1 MNAAFRSYE
10 EMAGPGSAV
19 TGVDERLCGT
29 TGTTGT
35 TGAAARRATPVY
47 DENKLSSALGR
58 EGDDA
63 AAAVLAYEIAA
74 YR

>member
-19 TGVDERLCGT
+19 TGVYERLC
-29 TGTTGT
+29 GT
-35 TGAAARRATPVY
+35 TGAAARRATSVY

-63 AAAVLAYEIAA
+63 AAAVLADEIAA

>member
-29 TGTTGT
+29 TGTTG
-35 TGAAARRATPVY
+35 AAARRATPVY

-58 EGDDA
+58 EVDDT
-63 AAAVLAYEIAA
+63 AAAVLADEIAA